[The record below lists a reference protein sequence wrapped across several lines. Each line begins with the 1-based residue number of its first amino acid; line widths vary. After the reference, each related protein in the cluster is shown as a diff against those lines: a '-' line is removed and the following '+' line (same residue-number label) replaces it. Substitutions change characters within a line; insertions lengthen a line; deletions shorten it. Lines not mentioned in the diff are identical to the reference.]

1 MSSIELVLTPDENDR
16 LVNFC
21 GQYDEHLRHLEKR
34 LGVQIANR
42 GNHFQITG
50 KEVVIEACCKVME
63 SLYLATE
70 KDFITPEMVHLALQE
85 ASVEVEELL
94 VSHTLE
100 PIVIK
105 TKHGLIKGRGANQVG
120 YLQKIFSHDVN
131 FGIGPAGTGKT
142 YLAVACAVHA
152 LQTEQVRKI
161 ILVRPAVEAG
171 EKLGFL
177 PGDMAQK
184 VDPYLRPLYD
194 ALHEM
199 LGLERVEKL
208 LEKGVI
214 EVAPLAFMR
223 GRAQPLSSQ
232 ILTPQGWKK
241 MGDLAV
247 GDEVI
252 GSNGTPTKVLEIY
265 PQGKK
270 TIYRITTSDKAS
282 TLACEEHLWAVKTP
296 SDKRRNKDFRIL
308 ETRQMR
314 ENLRSHHNR
323 RYELPIISQPVYFSG
338 QHQSLPLDPYVLG
351 LLLGDGCITG
361 KTTPSFSTN
370 DAELVDAMSLALK
383 PLNVTFSHK
392 GNFDYVLSNNDRA
405 GRTENPVTAALREL
419 GLEGTYSNT
428 KFVPLLYLQHSAST
442 RLAVLQ
448 GLLDSDGSACPQNN
462 RSCRVH
468 YSTTSSRLRDDV
480 IYLVRSL
487 GGIAYCR
494 TRAAKGR
501 KPGLARGREVPHR
514 HDSFIIDIRL
524 PVEMQ
529 PFRLTRKLSCYLEN
543 GAGRPMRFIESITE
557 VGIEETQCIRV
568 EAKDHLYVT
577 DDFIVTHNTL
587 NNAFI
592 ILDEAQN
599 TTLEQIKMFL
609 TRLGFGS
616 TAVITGDI
624 TQIDLPNEKMSGLR
638 HIMNVLQQVNGISFT
653 YFSARDVVRHP
664 LVQRII
670 EAYEAFDK
678 QQNNSKQTQ

>member
-50 KEVVIEACCKVME
+50 KDIVIEACCKVME

-85 ASVEVEELL
+85 ASVEVEELP

-223 GRAQPLSSQ
+223 GR
-232 ILTPQGWKK
+232 
-241 MGDLAV
+241 
-247 GDEVI
+247 
-252 GSNGTPTKVLEIY
+252 
-265 PQGKK
+265 
-270 TIYRITTSDKAS
+270 
-282 TLACEEHLWAVKTP
+282 
-296 SDKRRNKDFRIL
+296 
-308 ETRQMR
+308 
-314 ENLRSHHNR
+314 
-323 RYELPIISQPVYFSG
+323 
-338 QHQSLPLDPYVLG
+338 
-351 LLLGDGCITG
+351 
-361 KTTPSFSTN
+361 
-370 DAELVDAMSLALK
+370 
-383 PLNVTFSHK
+383 
-392 GNFDYVLSNNDRA
+392 
-405 GRTENPVTAALREL
+405 
-419 GLEGTYSNT
+419 
-428 KFVPLLYLQHSAST
+428 
-442 RLAVLQ
+442 
-448 GLLDSDGSACPQNN
+448 
-462 RSCRVH
+462 
-468 YSTTSSRLRDDV
+468 
-480 IYLVRSL
+480 
-487 GGIAYCR
+487 
-494 TRAAKGR
+494 
-501 KPGLARGREVPHR
+501 
-514 HDSFIIDIRL
+514 
-524 PVEMQ
+524 
-529 PFRLTRKLSCYLEN
+529 
-543 GAGRPMRFIESITE
+543 
-557 VGIEETQCIRV
+557 
-568 EAKDHLYVT
+568 
-577 DDFIVTHNTL
+577 TL
-587 NNAFI
+587 NNSFI

-678 QQNNSKQTQ
+678 QQNSAKQTP

>member
-1 MSSIELVLTPDENDR
+1 
-16 LVNFC
+16 
-21 GQYDEHLRHLEKR
+21 
-34 LGVQIANR
+34 
-42 GNHFQITG
+42 
-50 KEVVIEACCKVME
+50 
-63 SLYLATE
+63 
-70 KDFITPEMVHLALQE
+70 
-85 ASVEVEELL
+85 
-94 VSHTLE
+94 
-100 PIVIK
+100 VIK

-199 LGLERVEKL
+199 LGLERVEKM

-223 GRAQPLSSQ
+223 GRAQPISCRV
-232 ILTPQGWKK
+232 LTPQGWRK
-241 MGDLAV
+241 MGELSV

-252 GSNGTPTKVLEIY
+252 GSNGQPTKVLAIY
-265 PQGKK
+265 PQGEK
-270 TIYRITTSDKAS
+270 TVYRITTSDKAS
-282 TLACEEHLWAVKTP
+282 TFACEEHLWAVKTP

-308 ETRQMR
+308 ETKQMR
-314 ENLRSHHNR
+314 ENLRAAQSR
-323 RYELPIISQPVYFSG
+323 RYELPIISQPVQFSG
-338 QHQSLPLDPYVLG
+338 SNQLLPLDPYALG

-361 KTTPSFSTN
+361 KTTPIFSTN
-370 DAELVDAMSLALK
+370 DAELVEAMNLALK
-383 PLNVTFSHK
+383 PLNVTLSHK
-392 GNFDYVLSNNDRA
+392 ANFDYVLSHDNKA
-405 GRTENPVTAALREL
+405 GSTKNPISVALREL
-419 GLEGTYSNT
+419 DLEGTYSNS
-428 KFVPLLYLQHSAST
+428 KFIPPLYLQHSSET
-442 RLAVLQ
+442 RLAILQ
-448 GLLDSDGSACPQNN
+448 GLLDSDGSACPQNG
-462 RSCRVH
+462 RSCRIH
-468 YSTTSSRLRDDV
+468 YSTNSPHLRDDV

-494 TRAAKGR
+494 TRFAEGR

-514 HDSFIIDIRL
+514 NDSFIIDIRL
-524 PVEMQ
+524 SGQMQ
-529 PFRLTRKLSCYLEN
+529 PFRLARKLNTYFEHGSC
-543 GAGRPMRFIESITE
+543 RPMRFIESITE
-557 VGIEETQCIRV
+557 MGVEQMQCIQV
-568 EAKDHLYVT
+568 DADDHLYVT

-670 EAYEAFDK
+670 EAYEAFEK
-678 QQNNSKQTQ
+678 QQNTSK